1 MTKDCPLNYQ
11 FSTWKLQAQNIRRTC
26 CVHKLV
32 FVLTFRTINVHHMF
46 FWSSDLVVFM
56 YWTGNSINN
65 LLLYFGLVDARIRAS
80 DKDLHVRGADRWF
93 KCKKVHQKC
102 FSKMEI
108 ETKTSIRTEILV
120 YISVKI
126 FLHLLI
132 KINLGKSFFNDHPYL
147 GEKN

>member
-1 MTKDCPLNYQ
+1 
-11 FSTWKLQAQNIRRTC
+11 
-26 CVHKLV
+26 
-32 FVLTFRTINVHHMF
+32 MF